1 MVKHN
6 ERGTFAVPL
15 TSVSWMAVE
24 PEQKKQRGRPKKIES
39 VEHRA

>member
-1 MVKHN
+1 
-6 ERGTFAVPL
+6 
-15 TSVSWMAVE
+15 VSWMAVE